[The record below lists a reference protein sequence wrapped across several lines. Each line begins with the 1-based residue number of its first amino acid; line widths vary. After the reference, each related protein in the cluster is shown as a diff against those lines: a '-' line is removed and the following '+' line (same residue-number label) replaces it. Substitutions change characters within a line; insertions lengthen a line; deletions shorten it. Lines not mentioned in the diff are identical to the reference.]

1 MTLTASASQVEVPR
15 HEPADVAHAR
25 RIELLSEK
33 LAGNRALEDWQALH
47 SGGIDAI
54 RFEQKVQTVLFAQ
67 AGEHHVWAD
76 LERDFTADIEW
87 LAAKHHGRV
96 DDYVDGASAV
106 FFDQPGPC
114 VRMAMELQR
123 TQNKLYLRVGIHTG
137 LCDIVTLRSR
147 REVRCTLIGPETAL
161 AAQVAASAAIG
172 SIAVSPETYL
182 LVKDEMQ
189 SDTGGCLV
197 MEEFNDSDLA
207 QVCLTPAPEQGGP
220 AMSTFAGLGR
230 L

>member
-1 MTLTASASQVEVPR
+1 MTPTADASPVEVPR
-15 HEPADVAHAR
+15 DPAADAAHAR

-54 RFEQKVQTVLFAQ
+54 RFEQKMQTVLFAQ
-67 AGEHHVWAD
+67 AIEHRVWTD
-76 LERDFTADIEW
+76 LERDVTAEIKW
-87 LAAKHHGRV
+87 LAAQHNGRV

-106 FFDQPGPC
+106 FFDEPGPC

-123 TQNKLYLRVGIHTG
+123 THNKLYLRVGICTVI
-137 LCDIVTLRSR
+137 CDIVTLRSR
-147 REVRCTLIGPETAL
+147 REVRCTLIGPEIAL
-161 AAQVAASAAIG
+161 AAQVAASAAVG

-182 LVKDEMQ
+182 LVRDEMQ
-189 SDTGGCLV
+189 ADTGGCLV

>member
-1 MTLTASASQVEVPR
+1 MTPTATASQVEVPC
-15 HEPADVAHAR
+15 HHAAEAAHAR

-67 AGEHHVWAD
+67 AGDDRVWNEM
-76 LERDFTADIEW
+76 ERDFTAQIQW
-87 LAAKHHGRV
+87 LAAKHNGRV

-106 FFDQPGPC
+106 FFNEPGPC
-114 VRMAMELQR
+114 VRMAMDLQR
-123 TQNKLYLRVGIHTG
+123 THTKLYLRVGIHTG
-137 LCDIVTLRSR
+137 ICDIVTLRSR
-147 REVRCTLIGPETAL
+147 REVRCTLIGPEIGF
-161 AAQVAASAAIG
+161 AAQAAESAAIG

-189 SDTGGCLV
+189 SDRGGCLV